1 MYLSAFLH
9 RNELFEITNR
19 WLSNKLEPGDPLQI
33 SKIIAY
39 DSFAAWE
46 TLLRFSDN
54 FIQSLAGAHVNRQ
67 AIFNKKDLKDTICK
81 MANRNTH
88 GKESLISQYI
98 ELPEFYYVGSPIVG
112 FTYHKSDC
120 QILSMCR
127 FKRVKRIAEKASR
140 YASLY
145 IFEKVQSKATEI
157 IEKKMHGSLSS
168 KQIPED
174 IFIEAEKFVMST
186 IKKNGIQLPIQTM
199 KIKDVL
205 GIKLIDTL
213 CGEKKLEASIDKY
226 NNANIISKKTHSG
239 NYNAV
244 HYIVEL
250 KVDFK
255 YLINKFKNKNM
266 NYSQRGLPV
275 EKLNE
280 DFSEFVMTGSETVH
294 LDLIF
299 TSFEELIES
308 EIGRSM
314 HENRIFKQRH
324 QNQTY
329 GNIPMNIE
337 FIIEYLIAVGLSP
350 TVQTDEIPIKIWGR
364 YLPDTLS
371 HLVRRIYQMPDYSMI

>member
-33 SKIIAY
+33 TKIIAY

-46 TLLRFSDN
+46 TLLQFADN
-54 FIQSLAGAHVNRQ
+54 FIQTLADTSVHRN
-67 AIFNKKDLKDTICK
+67 AIFNKKGLKDTICNV
-81 MANRNTH
+81 ADQNIH
-88 GKESLISQYI
+88 GKESLITQYM
-98 ELPEFYYVGSPIVG
+98 EMPEFYYIGSPIVG
-112 FTYHKSDC
+112 FTYHKSDR

-127 FKRVKRIAEKASR
+127 FKRIKRIAEKASR

-145 IFEKVQSKATEI
+145 ISDKVQSEVKEI
-157 IEKKMHGSLSS
+157 IEKKKQGSFSS

-174 IFIEAEKFVMST
+174 IFIEAEKIVMT
-186 IKKNGIQLPIQTM
+186 IIKKNGIQLPIQTM

-205 GIKLIDTL
+205 GIKIIDTL
-213 CGEKKLEASIDKY
+213 CSENELESSIAKCNSAD
-226 NNANIISKKTHSG
+226 IISKKVHSG

-244 HYIVEL
+244 HYVVEL
-250 KVDFK
+250 KVDYK
-255 YLINKFKNKNM
+255 HLINNFKNRNM
-266 NYSQRGLPV
+266 DFSRRGLPV
-275 EKLNE
+275 DNLKD
-280 DFSEFVMTGSETVH
+280 DFSKFVMTGSETVH
-294 LDLIF
+294 LDLIY

-308 EIGRSM
+308 EIGCSM

-324 QNQTY
+324 QNKIY

-350 TVQTDEIPIKIWGR
+350 STQIDEIPIKIWGR

-371 HLVRRIYQMPDYSMI
+371 HLVRGIYQMPDYSMI